1 MRVNCLRYSTMGLPD
16 QSDSF
21 PFPKENYVKIK
32 NIVTNLK
39 ILLLFKMRTS
49 KCINTH
55 RGDNISLTALNLS
68 FVPSLCLGSTEHS
81 IFDTKSK
88 VASCGKKKRCIMSNE
103 SVKSQRLFCFIH
115 PGNISSY
122 GPGVLVRRNP
132 TACQASWVCESSCD
146 YCLKHWFFMN
156 VWHIPKTSTPKSL
169 QKSCYPCCKSP
180 LHDFGGCSC
189 Q

>member
-1 MRVNCLRYSTMGLPD
+1 MRNKMRVNCLRYSTMGLPD

-88 VASCGKKKRCIMSNE
+88 VASCGKK
-103 SVKSQRLFCFIH
+103 SV
-115 PGNISSY
+115 
-122 GPGVLVRRNP
+122 
-132 TACQASWVCESSCD
+132 A
-146 YCLKHWFFMN
+146 
-156 VWHIPKTSTPKSL
+156 
-169 QKSCYPCCKSP
+169 
-180 LHDFGGCSC
+180 SC
-189 Q
+189 QTNLLNPSGCFASFILATLAAMVPACW